1 MDTAVVR
8 YIKKLNFKNKTLSFS
23 LLKEL
28 CPDNGDYN
36 SSCTSSACQCG
47 KNRGLLCQNGRCLY
61 KKKILFKT
69 ILENLILRCNQNSTF
84 WNAADGT
91 CGIKLIC
98 FPFFLF
104 F

>member
-61 KKKILFKT
+61 KKKILAKYLPSIQNIYDLKKRDHFASLKKLSYFK
-69 ILENLILRCNQNSTF
+69 
-84 WNAADGT
+84 
-91 CGIKLIC
+91 K
-98 FPFFLF
+98 
-104 F
+104 